1 MADAKVV
8 VCPYC
13 GAAQT
18 AGRRCGRCK
27 ADFGA
32 LTRRATQNQMGPWY
46 VRDEENSFRPGCSYE
61 SIVKMIDAG
70 QVSRYSIIRGPT
82 TSQLWTVARKTPGV
96 AHLLGD
102 CHHCNGKVEKGV
114 TRCPDCRTVF
124 GAWLDRNH
132 LGLPELRPMPG
143 DPDESL
149 DTFEPDEQFVHGFRP
164 LSSEGLSAFL
174 HVDEAE
180 PGKVVKENIEEE
192 DDANSLTEV
201 DSVQEEES
209 TPASIFDQ
217 AMRAELSAAR
227 RHSNRMTIL
236 AVVAIIA
243 AVGTLLIALLMKPK
257 ESVAT
262 NTEASVIVV
271 QEKENAPLQESPE
284 LPDLLVEPD
293 PSGGS
298 VSSAENT
305 VDLSGKERAIARLIG
320 QASDTSLTREDRLDA
335 IEKAQELLAE
345 LRELDPSEAGDI
357 RFEEYAETL
366 DRAQRRLDF

>member
-61 SIVKMIDAG
+61 SIVKMVDAG
-70 QVSRYSIIRGPT
+70 QVTRYSIIRGPT

-114 TRCPDCRTVF
+114 TRCPGCRTVF

-143 DPDESL
+143 DPDEIL
-149 DTFEPDEQFVHGFRP
+149 DSSETDEQFMHGFRP
-164 LSSEGLSAFL
+164 LSSDGLSAFL
-174 HVDEAE
+174 HVDETA
-180 PGKVVKENIEEE
+180 PSKVVDENIEEE
-192 DDANSLTEV
+192 DDANSLTE
-201 DSVQEEES
+201 DELVQEEGP

-217 AMRAELSAAR
+217 AVRAELSAAR

-243 AVGTLLIALLMKPK
+243 AVGTLLIALLMKPN
-257 ESVAT
+257 ESVVT
-262 NTEASVIVV
+262 NTEASVNDV
-271 QEKENAPLQESPE
+271 QEKESEPLQDSPE

-293 PSGGS
+293 PGGT
-298 VSSAENT
+298 VSPAETT
-305 VDLSGKERAIARLIG
+305 VDLSGKEQAIASLLG
-320 QASDTSLTREDRLDA
+320 QASDSSLTRGERLDA
-335 IEKAQELLAE
+335 IEKARVLLAE
-345 LRELDPSEAGDI
+345 LRELDPSEAGGI